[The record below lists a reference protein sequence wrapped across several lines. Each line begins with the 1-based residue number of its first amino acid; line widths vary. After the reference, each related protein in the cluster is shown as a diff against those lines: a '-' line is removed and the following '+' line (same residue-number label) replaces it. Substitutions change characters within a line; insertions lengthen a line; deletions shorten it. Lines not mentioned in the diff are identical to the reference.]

1 MKGWGHFVVVEGD
14 ICYYFKAMTRRVEE
28 KMNWLA
34 TDKWKEQRYIDLKL
48 YSKPEELI
56 CITFNPLK
64 MSDKPHWNPQW
75 EEWNCYST
83 PLRIYFQDYKILLEK
98 YFNKIYPTK
107 DAFDGTPEECF
118 DMCSSNWLGASD
130 WQKILS
136 EVENDF
142 DKMANEEKQFLL
154 SFVKWIREAL
164 QYTKIIVVEGNL

>member
-1 MKGWGHFVVVEGD
+1 
-14 ICYYFKAMTRRVEE
+14 
-28 KMNWLA
+28 MNWLA

-64 MSDKPHWNPQW
+64 MSNKPHWNPQW
-75 EEWNCYST
+75 
-83 PLRIYFQDYKILLEK
+83 
-98 YFNKIYPTK
+98 
-107 DAFDGTPEECF
+107 EECF

-142 DKMANEEKQFLL
+142 DKFLL